1 MKNKTLLL
9 LSTLVLLTLLV
20 SACAGAAP
28 ATMEV
33 PSVQTVVTAQA
44 VDLSQNQPATP
55 LDQNAMPVQAY
66 PNNSQPTG
74 NQPQST
80 DGQPANV
87 QPASNQPMQ
96 SGQGDQPGQNNDCR
110 PDLVTAATALG
121 ITAEELQAAL
131 GEPTQGR
138 PDLAAAAAKL
148 GITEDALKQAMQQSL
163 PTTCAN
169 TGGGQGN
176 GQQPPQE
183 AFTACVG
190 LTQGVACSV
199 NTPNG
204 TLTGTCN
211 LPMNSSTTTEL
222 ACMPAGGPPSQ

>member
-1 MKNKTLLL
+1 MKNKTLFLL
-9 LSTLVLLTLLV
+9 FTLALLTLFV
-20 SACAGAAP
+20 SACAAP
-28 ATMEV
+28 VAQTAEV
-33 PSVQTVVTAQA
+33 PSVQTVATGQA
-44 VDLSQNQPATP
+44 VDLSQSQPAAP
-55 LDQNAMPVQAY
+55 LDQNALPVQAY

-74 NQPQST
+74 NQPQSINT
-80 DGQPANV
+80 

-110 PDLVTAATALG
+110 SDLAAAAAALG

-131 GEPTQGR
+131 GEPAQGR

-148 GITEDALKQAMQQSL
+148 GVTEEALKQAMQQSL
-163 PTTCAN
+163 PAACAN

-176 GQQPPQE
+176 GKQPPQE

-190 LTQGVACSV
+190 LTQGAACTV

-204 TLTGTCN
+204 TLAGACN